1 MKNQLLK
8 GLLTVAVCSVLVSC
22 ANQLPPPGGPDDT
35 DAPEI
40 LEVFPKPSSKNFL
53 GNEIVI
59 RFNEFVDKRSFIE
72 SFRIYPEPK
81 GVPEIS
87 WSGKDA
93 FISFP
98 RALEKNTTY
107 VITLGNDLRD
117 IRGGNALPAPAV
129 FAFSTGSRIDT
140 GAISGKVVAGK
151 LDRVRILLYKTDG
164 QRIPDPSRDKSDYSV
179 QPNQAGSF
187 IFPYLPD
194 GRYRVFAVYDD
205 DRNSLWA
212 KDIEKIAVAN
222 MDIDLKNGSSGE
234 NAVLIMENIFQEP
247 GNPEF
252 LKSLAADS
260 SGRVFASTGSGD
272 SIISG
277 SSKIYLLFKN
287 LSAGKQ
293 DIVQSLTLFDS
304 ASARQ
309 YKPVFNWLSDS
320 LLEIFSAVKFS
331 PGSEITLTID
341 LTNTADNL
349 RYERSFKVTDKLPS
363 VLSGSVEGAGV
374 EIENVIIV
382 LSKKGS
388 TEPPRISEA
397 DAEGRFSF
405 SGVQEGEYR
414 LIAFID
420 SNGNGKPDAGSPDP
434 FAFSERILVYD
445 RELNIKS
452 GWNVEDVRITFGSS
466 AK

>member
-1 MKNQLLK
+1 VKKPLLN
-8 GLLTVAVCSVLVSC
+8 GLLTIAVCSVLVSC

-40 LEVFPKPSSKNFL
+40 LEVFPKPGTKNFR

-59 RFNEFVDKRSFIE
+59 RLNEYVDKRSFIE

-81 GVPEIS
+81 EVPDIS

-93 FISFP
+93 FISIP
-98 RALEKNTTY
+98 GALEKNTTY

-129 FAFSTGSRIDT
+129 FAFSTGSKIDT

-151 LDRVRILLYKTDG
+151 LDRVRILLYRTDG
-164 QRIPDPSRDKSDYSV
+164 RRIPDPSRDKSDYSV

-247 GNPEF
+247 GSPEF
-252 LKSLAADS
+252 LKSLAGDS
-260 SGRVFASTGSGD
+260 SGRVFAGTGSGD

-277 SSKIYLLFKN
+277 SPKIYLLFKG

-293 DIVQSLTLFDS
+293 DIVRSLTLFDS

-320 LLEIFSAVKFS
+320 LLEIFSAEKFS

-341 LTNTADNL
+341 LSNTADNL
-349 RYERSFKVTDKLPS
+349 RYVRSFRMTDKLPS
-363 VLSGSVEGAGV
+363 VLSGSVEGA
-374 EIENVIIV
+374 EQENENVIIV
-382 LSKKGS
+382 LAKKGS
-388 TEPPRISEA
+388 NEPPRISEA

-405 SGVQEGEYR
+405 SGLQEGEYR
-414 LIAFID
+414 LFAFID

-434 FAFSERILVYD
+434 FTFSERIIVYD

-452 GWNVEDVRITFGSS
+452 GWNLEDVRIAFGSS